1 MHIQARPFPPAAPPA
16 TAGCRQRGLVLPLAL
31 ILLVVLTLAGV
42 GAARVNILQER
53 MVAATYNR
61 QLAFQ
66 AAEAALREGE
76 RFLQQALL
84 PAFNGSGGLYQAP
97 LPSAAPVWD
106 GWSAGNWSSNG
117 ITYGGSLSEVAAQPV
132 YIIEELARTPGGGGS
147 LGSGQPQP
155 ETVYYR
161 ITARAVGGTSNT
173 VVLLQSIYRRE

>member
-1 MHIQARPFPPAAPPA
+1 MDTVTRPFLPTAP
-16 TAGCRQRGLVLPLAL
+16 GCRQRGLVLPMAL

-84 PAFNGSGGLYQAP
+84 PAFTDSDGLYLAP
-97 LPSAAPVWD
+97 LPDEPRVWAAWD
-106 GWSAGNWSSNG
+106 ADDWTDDAIAYAGAALTG
-117 ITYGGSLSEVAAQPV
+117 VAQQPR
-132 YIIEELARTPGGGGS
+132 YIIEELARTPGSGGS

-161 ITARAVGGTSNT
+161 VTARAVGGNPNS

>member
-1 MHIQARPFPPAAPPA
+1 MMHTPARPLLPTAPSVP
-16 TAGCRQRGLVLPLAL
+16 GCRQRGLVLPLAL
-31 ILLVVLTLAGV
+31 ILLVVLTLAGI

-84 PAFNGSGGLYQAP
+84 PAFNGSGGLYLAP
-97 LPSAAPVWD
+97 LPSATRVWD
-106 GWSAGNWSSNG
+106 GWSASDWSSNG
-117 ITYGGSLSEVAAQPV
+117 ITYGGSLSKVAAQPV
-132 YIIEELARTPGGGGS
+132 YIIEELARTPGNGGS

-155 ETVYYR
+155 EVVYYR
-161 ITARAVGGTSNT
+161 ITARAVGGNLNS

>member
-1 MHIQARPFPPAAPPA
+1 MHTATRPFLPTAP
-16 TAGCRQRGLVLPLAL
+16 GCRQRGLVLPMAL

-84 PAFNGSGGLYQAP
+84 PAFDGSGGLYLAP
-97 LPSAAPVWD
+97 LPGAPRVWD
-106 GWSAGNWSSNG
+106 GWSASAWGSNG
-117 ITYGGSLSEVAAQPV
+117 ITYGGSLGEVAAQPV
-132 YIIEELARTPGGGGS
+132 YIVEELARTPGSGGS

-161 ITARAVGGTSNT
+161 VTARAVGGNPNS

>member
-1 MHIQARPFPPAAPPA
+1 MHTATRPFLPTAP
-16 TAGCRQRGLVLPLAL
+16 GYRQRGLVLPMAL

-84 PAFNGSGGLYQAP
+84 PAFNGSGGRYLAP
-97 LPSAAPVWD
+97 LPSAPRVWD
-106 GWSAGNWSSNG
+106 GWSASAWGTNG
-117 ITYGGSLSEVAAQPV
+117 ITYGGSLGEVAAQPV
-132 YIIEELARTPGGGGS
+132 YIVEELARTPGSGGS
-147 LGSGQPQP
+147 LGAGQPQP

-161 ITARAVGGTSNT
+161 VTARAVGGNPNS